1 VRGGA
6 RRTCGLAALLIASRL
21 SLSTPLRAQD
31 TLSRRPV
38 LDTAAT
44 ALIDSTVSR
53 PRRNPHTALVL
64 GLVVPGSG
72 YLYSGQWLWAY
83 PTFVAS
89 VGGILVGSYIY
100 TDRCHFLGPCEPS
113 VPIDAQLVGGAMVLA
128 GAGIWIWS
136 AFDAA
141 HRVEQ
146 NEPGSALP
154 RPGRPRPGR
163 FIVSPVVAVPA
174 GTMPARLGVNVA
186 W

>member
-1 VRGGA
+1 VQRA
-6 RRTCGLAALLIASRL
+6 CGLAALLLAGAL
-21 SLSTPLRAQD
+21 LPPAPLQAQD
-31 TLSRRPV
+31 TLSTRPV
-38 LDTAAT
+38 LDTATT
-44 ALIDSTVSR
+44 ALIDSNASR
-53 PRRNPHTALVL
+53 PRRNPRTALVL

-89 VGGILVGSYIY
+89 VGGVLLGYYIS
-100 TDRCHFLGPCEPS
+100 TDRCHFFGPCEPT
-113 VPIDAQLVGGAMVLA
+113 VPLDAELAGGAMMLA

-146 NEPGSALP
+146 NEPGSTLP
-154 RPGRPRPGR
+154 RPRRPPLGR
-163 FIVSPVVAVPA
+163 FIVSPVVAVPV
-174 GTMPARLGVNVA
+174 GTMPGRLGVNVA